1 MRTISYFEFKG
12 GLQMKSE
19 GKAKVALIIIVCLII
34 VICACFFVMYGM
46 SNTIKEKDATID
58 ALKTNANQSQA
69 EVDRVEAES
78 KALQEKLDA
87 ISGIIGDKGI
97 KIDEKDIEEKIEDEA
112 ENEDKETVKGE
123 ETNSNIVSTNTIGGV

>member
-1 MRTISYFEFKG
+1 
-12 GLQMKSE
+12 
-19 GKAKVALIIIVCLII
+19 
-34 VICACFFVMYGM
+34 MYGM

-87 ISGIIGDKGI
+87 ISGIIGDKWI